1 MKNKIFIIGLII
13 FAIVA
18 FVLILYKSARP
29 KPVVAFIIDDWGYN
43 KRYIDLV
50 SEINRPL
57 AISILPD
64 LRYSRYIAEEISKRS
79 DMHDI
84 ILHLPLESK
93 SNRAAEAN
101 TIRCNMDKEKIISIL
116 DSNIKNIPGLI
127 GVSSHQGS
135 KATEDERVMGIILK
149 ELGSRELFFVD
160 SFTSPDSVCLDV
172 AKNLGIKFINRDVFL
187 DITDQTDL
195 ENFESYIK
203 GQIQE
208 LADLAIEKGSAI
220 GIGHNTEVTLRVIKE
235 SIPDLEKQG
244 IKVVA
249 LKTLVR

>member
-1 MKNKIFIIGLII
+1 MNKKIFIIGVII

-18 FVLILYKSARP
+18 FVLILYRSSRP
-29 KPVVAFIIDDWGYN
+29 RPAIAFIIDDWGYN

-57 AISILPD
+57 TIAILPN

-79 DMHDI
+79 GSYDI

-93 SNRAAEAN
+93 SNRAVEAG
-101 TIRCNMDKEKIISIL
+101 TIRCEMDKEKILSALNNGIESV
-116 DSNIKNIPGLI
+116 PGII

-135 KATEDERVMGIILK
+135 KATGDERVMNVILE
-149 ELGSRELFFVD
+149 ELGKRELFFVD
-160 SFTSPDSVCLDV
+160 SFTSPDSICQDV
-172 AKNLGIKFINRDVFL
+172 AKNLGIKFSTRDVFL
-187 DITDQTDL
+187 DVTDQTDL

-208 LADLAIEKGSAI
+208 LAALAVERGSAI
-220 GIGHNTEVTLRVIKE
+220 GVGHNIETTLKVIKE

-244 IKVVA
+244 IIIKP
-249 LKTLVR
+249 LKKMVR

>member
-1 MKNKIFIIGLII
+1 MKKKIFIIGAII
-13 FAIVA
+13 FAIFTFA
-18 FVLILYKSARP
+18 LILYKSTRP
-29 KPVVAFIIDDWGYN
+29 KPAVAFIIDDWGYN

-57 AISILPD
+57 TISILPN
-64 LRYSRYIAEEISKRS
+64 LRYSRYVAEEISKRS
-79 DMHDI
+79 EMYDI

-93 SNRAAEAN
+93 SNRTVEAN
-101 TIRCNMDKEKIISIL
+101 TIRCEMDKEKILSIL
-116 DSNIKNIPGLI
+116 DSDIESVPGLV
-127 GVSSHQGS
+127 GVSNHQGS
-135 KATEDERVMGIILK
+135 KATEDERVMKVILE
-149 ELGSRELFFVD
+149 ELRKRELFFVD

-172 AKNLGIKFINRDVFL
+172 TKSLGIKFASRDVFL

-208 LADLAIEKGSAI
+208 LADLAVETGSAI
-220 GIGHNTEVTLRVIKE
+220 GVGHNIETTLRVIKE

-244 IKVVA
+244 IRIEP
-249 LKTLVR
+249 LKKLVR

>member
-1 MKNKIFIIGLII
+1 MKKKIFIIGAII
-13 FAIVA
+13 FAIFTFA
-18 FVLILYKSARP
+18 LILYKSTRP
-29 KPVVAFIIDDWGYN
+29 KPAVAFIIDDWGYN

-57 AISILPD
+57 TISILPN
-64 LRYSRYIAEEISKRS
+64 LRYSRYVAEEISKRS
-79 DMHDI
+79 EMYDI

-93 SNRAAEAN
+93 SNRTVEAN
-101 TIRCNMDKEKIISIL
+101 TIRCEMDKEKILSIL
-116 DSNIKNIPGLI
+116 DSDIESVPGLV
-127 GVSSHQGS
+127 GVSNHQGS
-135 KATEDERVMGIILK
+135 KATEDERVMKVILE
-149 ELGSRELFFVD
+149 ELRKRELFFVD

-172 AKNLGIKFINRDVFL
+172 TKSLGIKFASRDVFL

-208 LADLAIEKGSAI
+208 LADLAVERGSAI
-220 GIGHNTEVTLRVIKE
+220 GVGHNIETTLRVIKE

-244 IKVVA
+244 IRIEP
-249 LKTLVR
+249 LKKLVR